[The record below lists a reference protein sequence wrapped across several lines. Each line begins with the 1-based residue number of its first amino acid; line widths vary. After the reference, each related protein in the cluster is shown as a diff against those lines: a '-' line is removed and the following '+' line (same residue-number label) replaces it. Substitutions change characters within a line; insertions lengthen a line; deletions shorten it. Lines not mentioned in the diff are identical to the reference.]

1 MDVAE
6 PASSWLEG
14 SLGLLGRFGF
24 VPTIR
29 GGCHPCGPLMSA
41 RVWSRGPEMLL
52 GLCGLETTLFLP
64 LLCLTTGRGGMG
76 VQRATG
82 NKQGFYF

>member
-1 MDVAE
+1 MAE

-29 GGCHPCGPLMSA
+29 GGCHPRGPLMSA
-41 RVWSRGPEMLL
+41 RVWSRGPEVSL
-52 GLCGLETTLFLP
+52 GLCGLETTLLLP
-64 LLCLTTGRGGMG
+64 LLCLTTGREGMG
-76 VQRATG
+76 AQRATRS
-82 NKQGFYF
+82 KQGLYF